1 MANINKFTDA
11 QTEMDNYLKGYQ
23 LNRKLLR
30 LDRYE
35 KEYFAPDES
44 DFEAFGEA
52 PLARARMFEIRHF
65 IMKMQ
70 NSNEKLILYYHYVK
84 GQPIEKCA
92 ELFGV
97 SRSTAFR
104 MRNRALDMA
113 AEQRAKDV
121 GA

>member
-11 QTEMDNYLKGYQ
+11 QTEMDDYLKGYQ
-23 LNRKLLR
+23 INRKLLR

-35 KEYFAPDES
+35 KEYFTPDES

-52 PLARARMFEIRHF
+52 PLARARMIEIRHF
-65 IMKMQ
+65 IMKMK
-70 NSNEKLILYYHYVK
+70 NSNEKLLLYYHYVK
-84 GQPIEKCA
+84 GQSIEKCA

-104 MRNRALDMA
+104 MRNRALNMA
-113 AEQRAKDV
+113 AEQRRRDA